1 MQLPDSGKIQKQ
13 LRTTGGIPPIIQIEH
28 RMAEYYIFAMAS
40 GQVGDELKF
49 YFHCQ
54 LADKSGYALAEVV
67 FKQGLNQV
75 TATLKTTRGDLGA
88 KFTKK
93 FEEGLSLFTFA

>member
-1 MQLPDSGKIQKQ
+1 
-13 LRTTGGIPPIIQIEH
+13 
-28 RMAEYYIFAMAS
+28 MAENFIYAMAS

-54 LADKSGYALAEVV
+54 LADKSGYTLAEVV

-75 TATLKTTRGDLGA
+75 SAVLKTTRGDLGQ

-93 FEEGLSLFTFA
+93 FEDSLSIFT